1 MDEAERLHRQAVEA
15 GNANNYAAA
24 LELIEQARALT
35 TDPDLVDRLDVT
47 AAYGAAELGRNGDAI
62 ALCEQVLGRSGCAPL
77 TAGLAQS
84 QLALLQMKN
93 GDLARASANF
103 DEALQRLAG
112 HPEHLGITYQNR
124 GNLHLHRADP
134 RAAIEDFVASAE
146 QFELANDPK
155 ERAKAVHN
163 LGYAHLLR
171 GDLVAAIRHMDEV
184 QEFLGAQSAVT
195 RAAIGQD
202 RAEVLLA
209 AGRAHDAVEAL
220 EEAAAA
226 YGAERLRRFQA
237 ECEFVLAKTLLDDD
251 PDRARATARAAARRF
266 TEHGSAAWA
275 LRAEAVA
282 LVAEIGTGARSP
294 ALLRR
299 ADDVATELRSAAFRS
314 DADRLALHA
323 ARLAV
328 RRGDLPDAAVRLAKV
343 RLTPDS
349 PITTRLLARE
359 VRAELAAAQNHPGRS
374 REYARKGLAELH
386 AWQATF
392 GSLDLQTSAVGHG
405 EHLARLG
412 LRAALADRSPAVVF
426 EWSERARE
434 LASRVSSLRPPP
446 DPALAADL
454 TALRVADP
462 ADLATRRRLRERIRS
477 HSWFATSGTVG
488 EPATLERLQAA
499 LARDDAALVAHIV
512 LDGTITALAVTS
524 TDAQVVPLGD
534 AAAVRTLLDRIA
546 ADLDFAA
553 QNRAGEI
560 AKAVRTSLRAD
571 LALLADTL
579 VRPLLG
585 VVGYRR
591 LVLTPSALLVGTPWT
606 ELPGLIGRPLT
617 VPTSATHWLDM
628 TDRAPMPVRE
638 VGLLAGPRLARAEEE
653 VRRARASWPRGHVL
667 HGDDADSARAGWLA
681 ARVDLLHIA
690 GHGLHA
696 GDHPLFSAIELADG
710 PWFGHDIDLLP
721 RTPEVVVLSA
731 CDLGRSSVLSGE
743 ESLGMSAVWL
753 HAGARTVLSSLAL
766 VADDLACEVF
776 ASWHH
781 LVADGAAPADALA
794 QVSAETDDVVPFVC
808 FGAGW

>member
-1 MDEAERLHRQAVEA
+1 MERAEDLHRQAVEA
-15 GNANNYAAA
+15 GNIHNFAAA
-24 LELIEQARALT
+24 LELIDRARSLT
-35 TDPDLVDRLDVT
+35 EDPLLLDRLDIS
-47 AAYGAAELGRNGDAI
+47 AAYSCSELGDVERAVTLCKRVLERPGAA
-62 ALCEQVLGRSGCAPL
+62 PL
-77 TAGLAQS
+77 AVGLACS
-84 QLALLQMKN
+84 QLALLQMRK
-93 GDLARASANF
+93 GQLEDAALSFSAAI
-103 DEALQRLAG
+103 ERLEG
-112 HPEHLGITYQNR
+112 HPEHLGITFLGR
-124 GNLHLHRADP
+124 GNLHLQRGDAP
-134 RAAIEDFVASAE
+134 AAANDFVAAAGYLE
-146 QFELANDPK
+146 GAGDDIQ
-155 ERAKAVHN
+155 RAKAIHN

-171 GDLVAAIRHMDEV
+171 GDLVSAIRYIDEAS
-184 QEFLGAQSAVT
+184 QTLADQSAVL
-195 RAAIGQD
+195 RAVVQQD
-202 RAEVLLA
+202 RAEVLIA
-209 AGRAHDAVEAL
+209 AGRAIEATEAL
-220 EEAAAA
+220 DAAVAA
-226 YGAERLRRFQA
+226 YGEEGLSRFQA
-237 ECEFVLAKTLLDDD
+237 ECEFVLAKTLLDED
-251 PDRARATARAAARRF
+251 PARARSIARSAARRF
-266 TEHGSAAWA
+266 AKFDSYAWA
-275 LRAEAVA
+275 LRSDGIAAIAEIAVGTRPSHAIKRNDA
-282 LVAEIGTGARSP
+282 LVA
-294 ALLRR
+294 
-299 ADDVATELRSAAFRS
+299 DLRSAAFRS
-314 DADRLALHA
+314 DADRLALHT
-323 ARLAV
+323 ARLVV

-534 AAAVRTLLDRIA
+534 AAAVRTLLDRVA

-553 QNRAGEI
+553 QNRSGEI

-617 VPTSATHWLDM
+617 VPTSATHWLDL
-628 TDRAPMPVRE
+628 TDRAPLPVRE

-794 QVSAETDDVVPFVC
+794 QVSAETDDIVPFVC